1 MEVGLPESSYDAL
14 VKATEMDWPQ
24 GCEKVILLIT
34 DAPSHTSTTTKDAA
48 YAAIELLKLGN
59 STASPTPQRSPT

>member
-1 MEVGLPESSYDAL
+1 
-14 VKATEMDWPQ
+14 MDWPQ

-48 YAAIELLKLGN
+48 YAAMEAAEVGQFYGLTYTTQPRVRIITRLCQNWKGWKHV
-59 STASPTPQRSPT
+59 